1 MFAAVSGGMHLS
13 PRSQIRTTPFASAR
27 AIRRES
33 GEKAHVRMFAL
44 YGSSG
49 DVDSPGCAS
58 HKRQVVWSENVRKQ
72 VRSGVKAYSGIPLPG
87 LAGRASRFPVGGGER
102 LPPAPS
108 LAFG

>member
-49 DVDSPGCAS
+49 DVDSPVCAS
-58 HKRQVVWSENVRKQ
+58 HKRQVLSSANVSTQ
-72 VRSGVKAYSGIPLPG
+72 SLSGLKADPRIHLPCLTG
-87 LAGRASRFPVGGGER
+87 WPTDFPVDVAKSV
-102 LPPAPS
+102 PAAPS
-108 LAFG
+108 L